1 MVSLSDL
8 LHDCF
13 RSFLLL
19 ALFLM
24 GNKERSRTLLLR
36 FFIRASLTLS
46 FLTPV
51 LRFLYSL
58 GGESLLYDEG
68 YSQKNMVI

>member
-1 MVSLSDL
+1 M
-8 LHDCF
+8 
-13 RSFLLL
+13 LL

-24 GNKERSRTLLLR
+24 GNKKRSRTLLLR

-68 YSQKNMVI
+68 YSQENMVSMRLLFSLKFFV